1 MPDYPILTD
10 YLRRWLAAVP
20 SAGLSISVTD
30 RQRTLYAAGLG
41 YAELASRRPVAADT
55 TFQIGS
61 IGKSMTAL
69 AILRLVQ
76 AGRLDLNAPVSA
88 HLPWFAM
95 PSRFGPITLRHLLS
109 HTAGL
114 PAGTDFTPAGR
125 YEGFAL
131 RDTEAAWEP
140 GSRFH
145 YSNTGYKLLGWLL
158 EDVTGQDYGS
168 VIRQRVL
175 EPLGMNSTE
184 PVITHATRHRMATGY
199 VPLHDDRP
207 YRRNDTLLPASW
219 MEYPVGDGSQASTAG
234 DMARYAR
241 LFLNGGRGDVQAV
254 ISPALYELMT
264 APAIAMARGDAYQH
278 DYGYGFG
285 IISHQADGH
294 HFIGHGGST
303 VGFRAIMLTDQTDG
317 LGVVIMCNG
326 SDVDTYAPARYA
338 LQVAAAVRDNQ
349 PLPEPPPIPDP
360 THVADPAR
368 YAGDYVHESTG
379 AILSVRAED
388 GRLQLHGN
396 DAAGVALERISGHVF
411 CAPHDAFDPFPLRF
425 RPAHSHPHS
434 HPTHSQ
440 RHSDSHPIH
449 SQRHSHPHSHSD
461 SHPAHSQRHSHP
473 HSHSDSHPAHSQRH
487 SDSHPIHSQ
496 RHSHPH
502 SHSDSHPA
510 HSQRHSHPHSHSDSH
525 PAHSQRHSDSDSH
538 PAHSQRHSRLPQRH
552 SRESGNPEPN
562 ANTADDES
570 PMVEIHHGPA
580 VYVRRGNTPL
590 SVESPYPP
598 EWAAFP
604 GHYRSHAPY
613 VSNFRVILRR
623 GRLYLAWPNGGGEPL
638 TPHPSDS
645 GPSPRFLVGPPGE
658 PSAEWLRFDPVVG
671 NQALRVI
678 WAGGGSFYRV

>member
-1 MPDYPILTD
+1 MTLKSVPDYRILTD
-10 YLRRWLAAVP
+10 YLRRWLAAAP
-20 SAGLSISVTD
+20 SAGLAISVTD
-30 RQRTLYAAGLG
+30 RQRTLYTAGLG
-41 YAELASRRPVAADT
+41 YAELASRRPVTADT

-69 AILRLVQ
+69 AVLQLAQ
-76 AGRLDLNAPVSA
+76 AGRLDLNAPVST

-114 PAGTDFTPAGR
+114 PAGTDFTPAAR

-131 RDTEAAWEP
+131 RETEAAWEP

-158 EDVTGQDYGS
+158 EDITGQDYGS
-168 VIRQRVL
+168 VIRRRVL
-175 EPLGMNSTE
+175 EPLGMAATE

-207 YRRNDTLLPASW
+207 CRQNDTLIPATW
-219 MEYPVGDGSQASTAG
+219 MEYPVGDGSQASTAA

-241 LFLNGGRGDVQAV
+241 VWLNGGRGELGSVA
-254 ISPALYELMT
+254 SPALYSMMT
-264 APAIAMARGDAYQH
+264 SPAISMSRGDAYQH

-338 LQVAAAVRDNQ
+338 LQVAAAIGSGQ
-349 PLPEPPPIPDP
+349 PPPEPPSIPDP
-360 THVADPAR
+360 TQVANGQL
-368 YAGDYVHESTG
+368 YAGTYVDEGNGGS
-379 AILSVRAED
+379 LSVRARGDCLLANWTGGED
-388 GRLQLHGN
+388 I
-396 DAAGVALERISGHVF
+396 VLEHISGRAF
-411 CAPHDAFDPFPLRF
+411 CAPRDDFDPFPLRF
-425 RPAHSHPHS
+425 RSAE
-434 HPTHSQ
+434 
-440 RHSDSHPIH
+440 DGG
-449 SQRHSHPHSHSD
+449 D
-461 SHPAHSQRHSHP
+461 GA
-473 HSHSDSHPAHSQRH
+473 
-487 SDSHPIHSQ
+487 
-496 RHSHPH
+496 
-502 SHSDSHPA
+502 
-510 HSQRHSHPHSHSDSH
+510 
-525 PAHSQRHSDSDSH
+525 
-538 PAHSQRHSRLPQRH
+538 
-552 SRESGNPEPN
+552 
-562 ANTADDES
+562 
-570 PMVEIHHGPA
+570 PMMEIHHGPA
-580 VYVRRGNTPL
+580 VYVREGNAPL
-590 SVESPYPP
+590 ESELPGPP

-623 GRLYLAWPNGGGEPL
+623 GRLFLAWPNGGEEAL
-638 TPHPSDS
+638 TPHPADD

-658 PSAEWLRFDPVVG
+658 PAAEWLRFDTVVG
-671 NQALRVI
+671 RRALRIV
-678 WAGGGSFYRV
+678 WAGGGGFYRV

>member
-158 EDVTGQDYGS
+158 EDVTRQDYGS

-175 EPLGMNSTE
+175 DPLSMNATE

-326 SDVDTYAPARYA
+326 SDVDTYPPARYA

-360 THVADPAR
+360 AHVADPAR

-396 DAAGVALERISGHVF
+396 DAAGVALERISGHAF

-425 RPAHSHPHS
+425 RPAHSHTHSHPHSHPAHSHTHSHPHS
-434 HPTHSQ
+434 HPTH
-440 RHSDSHPIH
+440 
-449 SQRHSHPHSHSD
+449 
-461 SHPAHSQRHSHP
+461 
-473 HSHSDSHPAHSQRH
+473 
-487 SDSHPIHSQ
+487 
-496 RHSHPH
+496 
-502 SHSDSHPA
+502 
-510 HSQRHSHPHSHSDSH
+510 
-525 PAHSQRHSDSDSH
+525 SH

-638 TPHPSDS
+638 TPHPSDP